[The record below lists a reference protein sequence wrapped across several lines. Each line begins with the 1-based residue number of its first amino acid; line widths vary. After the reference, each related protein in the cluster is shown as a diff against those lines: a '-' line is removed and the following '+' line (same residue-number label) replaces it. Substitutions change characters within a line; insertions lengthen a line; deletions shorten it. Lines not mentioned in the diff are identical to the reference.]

1 MARAAYDPTVK
12 FDWPEATATSGSC
25 KSGHYSGSFA
35 GMYASGLTFVG
46 VPIPVSG
53 NLDLTLN
60 QAASGEFFTVSGGKL
75 SGVAD
80 GLFPF
85 SADVSGTLDCA
96 KGQLVDGKLSNGI
109 YNLGV
114 QGVQGGTFEG
124 PMPANYD
131 KLTHA
136 FTGTWQVFEPK
147 MSTPPP
153 IYGGSGTWQT
163 AWVGP

>member
-1 MARAAYDPTVK
+1 M
-12 FDWPEATATSGSC
+12 
-25 KSGHYSGSFA
+25 
-35 GMYASGLTFVG
+35 
-46 VPIPVSG
+46 
-53 NLDLTLN
+53 
-60 QAASGEFFTVSGGKL
+60 
-75 SGVAD
+75 
-80 GLFPF
+80 
-85 SADVSGTLDCA
+85 SGTLDCA

-124 PMPANYD
+124 PMPAQYD

-136 FTGTWQVFEPK
+136 FTGTWQVFKPK